1 MKKTYSLISI
11 VIIAIVL
18 LISNPSVANASLMIH
33 DFSGPGITPNNLGK
47 WTGITA
53 TDGIVDFS
61 VMSGAGRLSW
71 SGANYLSWAT
81 NLADAGE
88 ANYEIIAY
96 DNLSFWARLEAPG
109 NEAFKVFLDIGTFRV
124 DINVISTAWA
134 KYTIP
139 LSSFCWAGGQPFTA
153 GSINFDGFDSN
164 GTVLYDDIQLN
175 PVPEPCTL
183 LLIGPGLVS
192 LFGFIPL
199 RKQIKNI

>member
-11 VIIAIVL
+11 VIIAAVL
-18 LISNPSVANASLMIH
+18 LIANPSVANASLMIH

-61 VMSGAGRLSW
+61 VVSGAGRLSW
-71 SGANYLSWAT
+71 LGATYLSWAT
-81 NLADAGE
+81 NLADPGE
-88 ANYEIIAY
+88 PNYEIIAY
-96 DNLSFWARLEAPG
+96 DKLSFWAKLEAPG
-109 NEAFKVFLDIGTFRV
+109 NETFKVYLDVGVDRV
-124 DINVISTAWA
+124 DINVISTNWT

-139 LSSFCWAGGQPFTA
+139 LSSFCHGGQPFTA
-153 GSINFDGFDSN
+153 GSINFDGFDSD
-164 GTVLYDDIQLN
+164 GTILYDDIQLN
-175 PVPEPCTL
+175 PIPEPCTL